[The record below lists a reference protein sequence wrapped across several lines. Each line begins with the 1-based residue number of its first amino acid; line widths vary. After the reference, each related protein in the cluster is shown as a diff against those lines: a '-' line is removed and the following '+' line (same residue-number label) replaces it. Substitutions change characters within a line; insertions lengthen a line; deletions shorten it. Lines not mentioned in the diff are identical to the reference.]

1 MKFLDEAKIF
11 LQSGKGGNGCVSFR
25 REKYIEYGGPDGGDG
40 GNGGN
45 IVFKGAKNRN
55 TLIDFR
61 FQQHFKAQKGKD
73 GAGKKKKGANGN
85 AICIELP
92 VGTSIYNDDYSI
104 KLLEVDDADTETVF
118 LKGGKGGF
126 GNHKFKSSKNITPKK
141 ANSGYPGEEM
151 WVWLRLNLIA
161 DIGIVGLPNVGKS
174 SFLKFV
180 TNANPKIGNY
190 PFTTLFPNLGVFRY
204 KNYQDIIIADIPGI
218 IKNAFNGSGLGL
230 KFLGHIEKCK
240 HLLHFVD
247 ISKKDIIK
255 DYQIIRNEL
264 SKYGRGL
271 EKKNE
276 ILVLTK
282 IDLLTKKACEE
293 KIKLL
298 KSYTSKKI
306 YDISIKDKK
315 SIDKLLVYLVN
326 KKVTNIPTNEEKWTP
341 LKKN

>member
-11 LQSGKGGNGCVSFR
+11 LKSGNGGNGCVSFR
-25 REKYIEYGGPDGGDG
+25 REKYVEFGGPDGGDG

-61 FQQHFKAQKGKD
+61 FQQHFKAKKGKD

-85 AICIELP
+85 TVYIEVPL
-92 VGTSIYNDDYSI
+92 GTSIYNDDYSV
-104 KLLEVDDADTETVF
+104 KLLEVLDENTETII

-126 GNHKFKSSKNITPKK
+126 GNYKFKSSKNITPKK

-180 TNANPKIGNY
+180 TNANPKVADY
-190 PFTTLFPNLGVFRY
+190 PFTTLFPNLGVVRY

-218 IKNAFNGSGLGL
+218 IENAFNGTGLGL
-230 KFLGHIEKCK
+230 KFLGHIEKCT

-264 SKYGRGL
+264 DKYGKGL
-271 EKKNE
+271 DKKKE

-282 IDLLTKKACEE
+282 IDLLTQKDCIN

-298 KSYTSKKI
+298 KNYTKEKV
-306 YDISIKDKK
+306 YDISIKDKQ
-315 SIDKLLVYLVN
+315 SIDKLLIYLLN
-326 KKVTNIPTNEEKWTP
+326 KKTDSNDVKEEKWTP
-341 LKKN
+341 LKKT